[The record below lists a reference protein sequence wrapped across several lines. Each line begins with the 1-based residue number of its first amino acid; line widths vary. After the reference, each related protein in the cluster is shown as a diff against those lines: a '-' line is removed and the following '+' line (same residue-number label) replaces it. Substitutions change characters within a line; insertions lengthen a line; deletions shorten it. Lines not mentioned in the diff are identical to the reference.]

1 MSSESHQACM
11 NGRVVNEEDKVMDK
25 YAHIIDLPHHVSKVR
40 PQMTMYQ
47 RAAQF
52 APFAALTGHSAA
64 ISETARLTDKVIEL
78 SESECE
84 VLNQKIT
91 LLLAH
96 LDEHPYVCI
105 TYFVP
110 DLQKEGGKYE
120 THSGSIKSWD
130 EYEQRITFDDN
141 TQIKANEII
150 DIKWELFDNRAF
162 ECPSP
167 MEV

>member
-1 MSSESHQACM
+1 
-11 NGRVVNEEDKVMDK
+11 MDK

-64 ISETARLTDKVIEL
+64 ISETARLTDKATEL
-78 SESECE
+78 AENECE

-96 LDEHPYVCI
+96 LDEHPYVRI

-120 THSGSIKSWD
+120 THSGPINSWD
-130 EYEQRITFDDN
+130 EYAQKITFDDN
-141 TQIKANEII
+141 TQIKASKII
-150 DIKWELFDNRAF
+150 DIKGELFDNRAF
-162 ECPSP
+162 
-167 MEV
+167 

>member
-1 MSSESHQACM
+1 MT
-11 NGRVVNEEDKVMDK
+11 DK
-25 YAHIIDLPHHVSKVR
+25 YAHIIDLPHHVSKGR

-64 ISETARLTDKVIEL
+64 IGETARLTDKAMEL

-96 LDEHPYVCI
+96 LD
-105 TYFVP
+105 
-110 DLQKEGGKYE
+110 GKFS
-120 THSGSIKSWD
+120 HILPVKNKDW
-130 EYEQRITFDDN
+130 
-141 TQIKANEII
+141 
-150 DIKWELFDNRAF
+150 
-162 ECPSP
+162 
-167 MEV
+167 